1 MGVGSEG
8 PGFWDILGKR
18 QGRTPAPSK
27 AIRRPSLRVG
37 PGLGRQAVD
46 GGKDG
51 QEGAGQPSGPAV
63 GRSWQLLL
71 GAGVLSACQVSA
83 AAWEEPSPEI
93 LIQGRNRTGFS
104 TGSAKGDRGRKKPG
118 GQEGSGRTGGEAA
131 RPDGVGAPDGNSSP
145 DQPPLLGPR
154 RQFVCIL
161 LAHGCFAFCIA

>member
-8 PGFWDILGKR
+8 PGFCNVLGKR

-27 AIRRPSLRVG
+27 AIWRPSLLVG
-37 PGLGRQAVD
+37 PGLGRKEAVD

-51 QEGAGQPSGPAV
+51 QEGAGQPGGPAV

-118 GQEGSGRTGGEAA
+118 GQEDSGRTGGEAG
-131 RPDGVGAPDGNSSP
+131 RPDGGW
-145 DQPPLLGPR
+145 GP
-154 RQFVCIL
+154 
-161 LAHGCFAFCIA
+161 